1 MSLRFAV
8 KTAWVGDGELRGNLG
23 FVESGFWT
31 RTEQAFFS
39 HVERAV
45 KLVKA
50 DAVKALDASEDLRR
64 DWLRVLQTTARRLFD
79 EFAASGNVESGHPER
94 LGKAYRGLMNQLHG
108 RKLHESLGL
117 IKPERAG
124 KRKPDKKEESRPRRA
139 ARQNVNR
146 QGEAST

>member
-39 HVERAV
+39 HVEQAV

-64 DWLRVLQTTARRLFD
+64 GWLRVLQTTARHSFD
-79 EFAASGNVESGHPER
+79 ELAASGNVESGHPER

-117 IKPERAG
+117 IKSEPTTG
-124 KRKPDKKEESRPRRA
+124 QRKPDKKESRSRRA
-139 ARQNVNR
+139 TRQNADR